1 MNAYLCFDRTI
12 SSLPVF
18 GPVFGLVSGY
28 ASVSAERSAYRA
40 PPGVGKCLWHA
51 PDLP

>member
-12 SSLPVF
+12 SSFP
-18 GPVFGLVSGY
+18 VSGY
-28 ASVSAERSAYRA
+28 ASVCAERSAYRA
-40 PPGVGKCLWHA
+40 PTGVGKCLRHA

>member
-1 MNAYLCFDRTI
+1 MNAYLCFERTI
-12 SSLPVF
+12 SSF
-18 GPVFGLVSGY
+18 PVFGLVSGY

-40 PPGVGKCLWHA
+40 PPGVGKCLRHA